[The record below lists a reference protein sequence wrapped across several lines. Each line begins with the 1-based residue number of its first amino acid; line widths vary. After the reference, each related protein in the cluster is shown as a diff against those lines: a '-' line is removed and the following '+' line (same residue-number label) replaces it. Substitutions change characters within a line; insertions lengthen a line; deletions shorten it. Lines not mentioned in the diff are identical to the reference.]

1 MNRKP
6 MTKKKPVAAIEY
18 RTPFSS
24 GSDIAKWEYLYPQKV
39 VASPIPRTSPDD
51 DDAFSPK
58 KVKQWINTQKEL
70 AIVERKQIRQ
80 KVKGAIANHASHEAY
95 TKNLQRYLKTGDW
108 VDDFYGEYRQEKV
121 RHRCIALAYDADGL
135 PKRNIGTFYPDLGC
149 VYTTDMFDMDREE
162 L

>member
-1 MNRKP
+1 MPRKS
-6 MTKKKPVAAIEY
+6 MTEEQRVAASKRLVKARAARAKNVPDYGQANIHPSL
-18 RTPFSS
+18 RT
-24 GSDIAKWEYLYPQKV
+24 L
-39 VASPIPRTSPDD
+39 PDD
-51 DDAFSPK
+51 DELSPK

-70 AIVERKQIRQ
+70 AILERKGIRQ

-95 TKNLQRYLKTGDW
+95 VKNLQRYLRTGDW
-108 VDDFYGEYRQEKV
+108 VDDFYGEHQQEKV

-149 VYTTDMFDMDREE
+149 VYTKDMSDLDRKE